1 MRIKYLSLKE
11 TMETLNKFAQDNN
24 LKNEEIIKWV
34 VIKTLR
40 LKRDQF
46 AFIKNVE
53 EYKIDLMKKTILRY
67 IGGESL
73 SQIFGYIEFYGNY
86 FDVTENVFDPRL
98 STEALVDEIL
108 KLNKKFLKTAN
119 IIDLCTGSGCIATT
133 LSLKLNNIVDALDIS
148 PFALEIAKK
157 NAEKLGAMVNFYQFD
172 LNCDWQKIFT
182 KKYDIIVS
190 NPPYWN
196 VSKILDN
203 SEVVRNN
210 PKIAFDGGED
220 GLKYIK
226 LIIKNSVNYL
236 NKNGYLFLEIDPE
249 QATKVKQYMLRY
261 GYKNIKIAKDHRNI
275 DRVICGQIN

>member
-1 MRIKYLSLKE
+1 MRVKYLSLKQ
-11 TMETLNKFAQDNN
+11 TMQILNDFTKHHNFN
-24 LKNEEIIKWV
+24 NEEVIKWIV
-34 VIKTLR
+34 VKTLR

-46 AFIKNVE
+46 DYIKQLE
-53 EYKIDLMKKTILRY
+53 EYKIDAMKKAILRY

-108 KLNKKFLKTAN
+108 HLDKKYLKKAN
-119 IIDLCTGSGCIATT
+119 IVDLCTGSGCIAIT
-133 LSLKLNNIVDALDIS
+133 LSMILNNVVDAIDIS
-148 PFALEIAKK
+148 PFAVEIANK

-172 LNCDWQKIFT
+172 LNSDWQKIFN

-190 NPPYWN
+190 NPPFWN
-196 VSKILDN
+196 ASKILDN

-210 PKIAFDGGED
+210 PIIAFDGGDD

-226 LIIKNSVNYL
+226 LIIKNSVNFL

-249 QATKVKQYMLRY
+249 QAKKVKEYMTAF
-261 GYKNIKIAKDHRNI
+261 GYKNIKIAKDHRSI